1 MYVASVD
8 HDVSS
13 AGGKIGEPIVVVVS
27 QVRLGTPPEQKKSKC
42 MWPQWTMMQVLL
54 VGKIGEPIVVVVSQ
68 VRLGT
73 PPEQKIEDAVCG
85 FLHRAC
91 QYLAVKN
98 VIFFAI
104 SP

>member
-8 HDVSS
+8 HDASS
-13 AGGKIGEPIVVVVS
+13 AG
-27 QVRLGTPPEQKKSKC
+27 
-42 MWPQWTMMQVLL
+42 
-54 VGKIGEPIVVVVSQ
+54 GKIGEPIVVVVSQ